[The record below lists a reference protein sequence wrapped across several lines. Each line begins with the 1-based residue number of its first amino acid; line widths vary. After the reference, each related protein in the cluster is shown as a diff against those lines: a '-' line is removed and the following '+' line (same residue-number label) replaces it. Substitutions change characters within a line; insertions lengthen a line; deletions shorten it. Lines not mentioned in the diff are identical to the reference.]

1 MSALG
6 ETAAVAT
13 KTKHTGAETGQRR
26 RSSSVSGMNRFSSKP
41 TRAWRAVLRRPD
53 RRSKHVLPHKLASHW
68 TQQSGPRSP
77 SSRPPSS
84 LQPAGQP
91 LCSPPGRPSAARQ
104 AAPLQSRPPLQPPSM
119 RAQQILGAPER
130 WEQYRDGHK
139 TPSLPMATAKG
150 SQVNSR
156 AANGVDYPTET
167 RSLGSP
173 CTC

>member
-68 TQQSGPRSP
+68 TQQPLAH
-77 SSRPPSS
+77 PPDRH
-84 LQPAGQP
+84 L
-91 LCSPPGRPSAARQ
+91 LCSPSR
-104 AAPLQSRPPLQPPSM
+104 AAPLQPRPPLQPPSM